1 MKFARTLAIAAV
13 TAVVSLGASPVA
25 HADKPGSEPCAKQEQ
40 QVTKA
45 QEALEHV
52 TAVFAHQ
59 GRAAPGGAGRGH
71 HPGGA
76 GPAAGQARQGACTEA
91 AHPEGEEGPAAAAGE
106 GRGAACRLRSS
117 ARGLTG
123 GSTESAFVRRAPF
136 PFGWG
141 ARCLDPFA
149 CNANVF

>member
-59 GRAAPGGAGRGH
+59 KTKVERLQEALAAATTPEE
-71 HPGGA
+71 
-76 GPAAGQARQGACTEA
+76 QARLQARLDKALAQKQHTQKAKKAQVQRLAKAEARLADCEA
-91 AHPEGEEGPAAAAGE
+91 AHAG
-106 GRGAACRLRSS
+106 
-117 ARGLTG
+117 
-123 GSTESAFVRRAPF
+123 
-136 PFGWG
+136 
-141 ARCLDPFA
+141 
-149 CNANVF
+149 